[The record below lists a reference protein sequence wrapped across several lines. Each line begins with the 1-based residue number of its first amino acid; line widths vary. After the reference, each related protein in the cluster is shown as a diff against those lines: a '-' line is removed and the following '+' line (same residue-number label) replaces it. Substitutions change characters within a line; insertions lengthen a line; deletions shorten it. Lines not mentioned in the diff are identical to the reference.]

1 MTRQTLVYAGLA
13 AALGIATALTAST
26 AFAGNG
32 VGGLVKTPKPLHMQV
47 KNVTLAIKSPNGCG
61 QAKMKVFF
69 RANKKGPITFLLV
82 RNTGTVSGP
91 FTVQTK
97 KYGNEFRASWGKT
110 LNLATSINTKY
121 RAVVTHSGKK
131 GSRWVPLKAKC

>member
-1 MTRQTLVYAGLA
+1 LRPGEDEGL
-13 AALGIATALTAST
+13 
-26 AFAGNG
+26 
-32 VGGLVKTPKPLHMQV
+32 
-47 KNVTLAIKSPNGCG
+47 
-61 QAKMKVFF
+61 F